1 MWAPFRHKTFAV
13 MWVATLV
20 ANIGSWMYAA
30 ACGWLMTNLSPA
42 PLMVSLVQV
51 AATLPMFVL
60 AIPAGA
66 LVDIVDKRR
75 FLIFGEVLITLSAS
89 AFAILVWLHLVT
101 PWSLLIFAFLV
112 ATGEALTAPAWEA
125 VVSLLVP
132 KRDLPMAVAANSVSV
147 NISRAVGPALG
158 GALLGTIGVS
168 TPFVLNAASNLGVI
182 GALAWWPQPAR
193 ARSKLPPEHF
203 ASAIVTGIR
212 HARYNRY
219 LIATLIRAAGFFLFA
234 SAYWALLP
242 LVVRLQINGGATLY
256 GMLLGGIGIGA
267 VGTAPWLPRLKERL
281 GADGLGV
288 SGAIGSAIATAL
300 FGFAHSLPLA
310 LAASLIGGASWIT
323 SVSSLNVSA
332 QIALPEWV
340 RGRGLAVYISV
351 MAGSLSLGS
360 AAWGGVA
367 ARLGVAPA
375 LWAAAAGGAL
385 AIPLLR
391 RWRLQA
397 AKGVD
402 LTPAMSWPSPAT
414 ATDINP
420 GRGPVLVTI
429 TYRIDPA
436 DRPAFLEA
444 ITQTGRERCRDGAY
458 GWHVFEDPDDKRLF
472 VETFL
477 SDSWADHLRQHERV
491 TKADQE
497 QENIVLR
504 FQVGDGPE
512 IRHLI
517 AARPYYPRNRRSG
530 PSRDSARRSR

>member
-1 MWAPFRHKTFAV
+1 MTTPRNSDQSQSSADGTKPTPSMWAPFRHKTFAV

-310 LAASLIGGASWIT
+310 LAASLIGWRQLDHLGVQPQRLGADRFAGMGSRAWPGC
-323 SVSSLNVSA
+323 LYQRDGWLA
-332 QIALPEWV
+332 QSGKRGL
-340 RGRGLAVYISV
+340 GRG
-351 MAGSLSLGS
+351 
-360 AAWGGVA
+360 
-367 ARLGVAPA
+367 
-375 LWAAAAGGAL
+375 GGAL
-385 AIPLLR
+385 WGRAGTLGGGSGRGTRHPVAATLAPAGRQGR
-391 RWRLQA
+391 RPHTGDELALSGDGDRHQSGTRTGPRHHHLP
-397 AKGVD
+397 D
-402 LTPAMSWPSPAT
+402 R
-414 ATDINP
+414 P
-420 GRGPVLVTI
+420 GRST
-429 TYRIDPA
+429 
-436 DRPAFLEA
+436 
-444 ITQTGRERCRDGAY
+444 
-458 GWHVFEDPDDKRLF
+458 
-472 VETFL
+472 
-477 SDSWADHLRQHERV
+477 RV
-491 TKADQE
+491 
-497 QENIVLR
+497 
-504 FQVGDGPE
+504 P
-512 IRHLI
+512 
-517 AARPYYPRNRRSG
+517 
-530 PSRDSARRSR
+530 